1 MGDILK
7 KVEAL
12 LAGKKTYIG
21 AAILAVAVFLVNIGK
36 IDQHTYDTIQG
47 AIIAWGFAS
56 VRAAIK

>member
-1 MGDILK
+1 M
-7 KVEAL
+7 VELINKINGL
-12 LAGKKTYIG
+12 LAGRKTYIG
-21 AAILAVAVFLVNIGK
+21 AAILAIAVFLVNIGK